1 MRRELSLLGTDSA
14 RARSIQNGH
23 WRRYGEP
30 ILSRGH
36 RLCDVLV
43 TRCRHC
49 PTTRTLRHAEPRLD
63 RHIQRYTAALPGRAV
78 KRDRPGVWCHPV
90 RTLGRSVRAAA
101 SIVQLTPTDYA
112 GSRERDPHP
121 EPTAS
126 LEHTAGKPARP
137 DPPGANRRAPARLA
151 RHWQQHPNIS
161 ARNPSNPTPS
171 AALTVCAAAAYYC
184 STPNRSLLDGIP
196 H

>member
-1 MRRELSLLGTDSA
+1 MFIAVEGPSAAGKTTWCSAHGSDGVVAETGWIEQPTELSDDGLA
-14 RARSIQNGH
+14 RFWND
-23 WRRYGEP
+23 
-30 ILSRGH
+30 LN
-36 RLCDVLV
+36 
-43 TRCRHC
+43 
-49 PTTRTLRHAEPRLD
+49 
-63 RHIQRYTAALPGRAV
+63 PGN
-78 KRDRPGVWCHPV
+78 PV
-90 RTLGRSVRAAA
+90 
-101 SIVQLTPTDYA
+101 TPTDYA

-171 AALTVCAAAAYYC
+171 AALTVCDSSGRLLLHAEPV
-184 STPNRSLLDGIP
+184 TPR
-196 H
+196 